1 MGLTA
6 RRAPSLHSG
15 PLLGFVHNKAGIHPM
30 FNEGVPDAEFAQTFP
45 GQDDEDL
52 AAALM
57 AVLPDD
63 E

>member
-6 RRAPSLHSG
+6 CRAPSLHSG
-15 PLLGFVHNKAGIHPM
+15 SLLGFVYNKAGIHPM

-45 GQDDEDL
+45 EQEDEAL
-52 AAALM
+52 TAALM